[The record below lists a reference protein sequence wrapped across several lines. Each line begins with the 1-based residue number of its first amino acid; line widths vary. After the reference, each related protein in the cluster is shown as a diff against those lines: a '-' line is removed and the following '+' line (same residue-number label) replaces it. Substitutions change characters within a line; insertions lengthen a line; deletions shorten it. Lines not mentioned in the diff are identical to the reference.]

1 MHSQKTSIYVLLLA
15 CLWLTM
21 PKVMA
26 QQEKFLVLGTDFQF
40 KGKWFTDADREGIS
54 GSILRF
60 IDGEL
65 DQTSDALTVVNI
77 GKPGRYTVWMRTP
90 DFETSPRTRLFQL
103 SVGNAQLKKA
113 GGHGKPGYAWEQLG
127 VADLK
132 QAEAMLR
139 LHNFNF
145 GRCDAILFVQD
156 STINPNNLDKKTL
169 LSWRKRPIEQEL
181 FTDEKKNI
189 VPQLRLNDTDKVIA
203 QIENEVMRVQFLTT
217 GANQKAIACRTE
229 IKSGGQW
236 KQPFGTK
243 IEDHS
248 VFLISSNTT
257 AIRYNK
263 YYPTWDSQ
271 APKTYFVFNNQK
283 QMVHKT
289 GDDFNPF
296 EAGNLS
302 EAIPIAAKV
311 VDKQNIAVQYVTR
324 NGSTITG
331 IWSLL
336 PGQQHIRLRLIC
348 KTAQPGYYSMGVA
361 AFQPVADQDLE
372 NVLMAPMF
380 QYKRVAD
387 GPQMMTTAM
396 MQQPVAIVS
405 SKIAQGTVS
414 SYVAAVPELFK
425 KEWGSVDYAPAG
437 FSLKNQHHQLQPVM
451 FAPVLGM
458 KDSKY
463 NAGELIDRQFV
474 IGVAAGNWD
483 MAMDEVSKEVFEVKD
498 YRKQEQASLT
508 DAVFNMIELFKDDK
522 AGGWAPELKG
532 FYDIEGDPKTAP
544 TVVNA
549 TPLVNVAL
557 SVLQNDEDFYIKR
570 SLPTIEFTLSRSG
583 YRWAIDIVPTAFNAT
598 RKTLEMNPLTS
609 QFTTSYY
616 AGLNSLLNGLN
627 PWIKAIALPGDSLR
641 MAKGYSTDF
650 HSWNQALWAHRLTGE
665 SKWLQLAKKDADLF
679 IQRKI
684 YSNTPNVLSHTPFYN
699 ASFYAPWWDLLDVYE
714 ATNDKKYLKA
724 AEYGAYFT
732 IAGIRSYP
740 KVNDTLQTIHLGN
753 RYDGVTRIWW
763 KGNAPYRLGF
773 PRKKDDVLEKKV
785 PEWLVSPVGL
795 GLEQPSTYFTRVK
808 GLTIHPVLMSSWAP
822 HLLRLFQHVNKP
834 IYETYARNAVIGR
847 FTNYPGY
854 YSTGFTD
861 VNLAP
866 DFPYKGPDLSSIYY
880 HHIPPHLAFSLD
892 YLITE
897 TIQRAN
903 GNVMFPYS
911 KQEGFVWFNNRIY
924 GGGKGKVFGDS
935 DVVLRMRKDLVTVQ
949 HPGINYVTAVSDKK
963 FWILLS
969 SEVDSA
975 QKVTVQLNKAAN
987 AQKEGK
993 AASYEN
999 TGQATALNFKES
1011 TLTVTVPAK
1020 GFKAIA
1026 VPLAEAPVATKY
1038 SPIKDGMKVF
1048 DLGAPWGRIYLFRIR
1063 SPFGWDSCYGF
1074 AETAPLKGY
1083 SVTVTCNKN
1092 VQQINQ
1098 YPYEWSFNKLPMGE
1112 NLTIELLF
1120 KSDDGK
1126 TKSKKIVLN
1135 GNE

>member
-1 MHSQKTSIYVLLLA
+1 MSKA
-15 CLWLTM
+15 N
-21 PKVMA
+21 A
-26 QQEKFLVLGTDFQF
+26 QQEKCLVLGTDFQF
-40 KGKWFTDADREGIS
+40 KGKWFTEVNREGIN

-60 IDGEL
+60 LEGEL
-65 DQTSDALTVVNI
+65 DVTSDALTVLNV
-77 GKPGRYTVWMRTP
+77 GKPGRYAVWIRTP

-103 SVGNAQLKKA
+103 SVGNAKLKKA
-113 GGHGKPGYAWEQLG
+113 GGHGKPGYAWEHLG
-127 VADLK
+127 YADLK
-132 QAEAMLR
+132 QKEVLLR

-145 GRCDAILFVQD
+145 GRCDAILFMQD

-169 LSWRKRPIEQEL
+169 LSWKKLPVEQEV
-181 FTDEKKNI
+181 FTDEKKNTT
-189 VPQLRLNDTDKVIA
+189 PSLRLNDTDKVIA
-203 QIENEVMRVQFLTT
+203 QIENEVMRIQFLTT
-217 GANQKAIACRTE
+217 GTNQSAIACRTA
-229 IKSGGQW
+229 IKKDGQW
-236 KQPFGTK
+236 KQPMGTK
-243 IEDHS
+243 IEDHG
-248 VFLISSNTT
+248 VFLISSDTT

-271 APKTYFVFNNQK
+271 TPKAYFVFNDQK
-283 QMVHKT
+283 HAVHKT

-302 EAIPIAAKV
+302 EAIPIAAKT
-311 VDKQNIAVQYVTR
+311 VDKQMIEVQYVTR

-331 IWSLL
+331 LWSLL
-336 PGQQHIRLRLIC
+336 PGQLHIRLRLIC
-348 KTAQPGYYSMGVA
+348 KTARPGYYSMGVA
-361 AFQPVADQDLE
+361 AFQPIAQDELE

-380 QYKRVAD
+380 QFKRLSD
-387 GPQMMTTAM
+387 GPQMMITAM
-396 MQQPVAIVS
+396 MQQPVTIVS
-405 SKIAQGTVS
+405 SKTPQGTVS
-414 SYVAAVPELFK
+414 SYVAAAPELFK
-425 KEWGSVDYAPAG
+425 KDWGSVDYAPAG
-437 FSLKNQHHQLQPVM
+437 FTLKNHNNQIQPVM
-451 FAPVLGM
+451 FSPVLGM
-458 KDSKY
+458 SDSKY
-463 NAGELIDRQFV
+463 RAGELIDRQFV
-474 IGVAAGNWD
+474 IGVAPGNWD
-483 MAMDEVSKEVFEVKD
+483 MAMDDVSKEVFEVRD
-498 YRKQEQASLT
+498 YRKQEQLSLT
-508 DAVFNMIELFKDDK
+508 DAVFNMIELFKNDN
-522 AGGWAPELKG
+522 AAGWAAQLKG
-532 FYDIEGDPKTAP
+532 FYDIEGDPTTAP

-549 TPLVNVAL
+549 TPLLNVAL

-616 AGLNSLLNGLN
+616 VGLDHLLNGLN

-641 MAKGYSTDF
+641 TAKGYSTDF
-650 HSWNQALWAHRLTGE
+650 HSWNQALWAYRLTGQA
-665 SKWLQLAKKDADLF
+665 KWLQLAKKDADLF

-684 YSNTPNVLSHTPFYN
+684 YSNTNNVLSHIPFYN
-699 ASFYAPWWDLLDVYE
+699 TTFYAPWWDLLDLYE
-714 ATNDKKYLKA
+714 STKDTKYLKA

-740 KVNDTLQTIHLGN
+740 KVNDTLQTIHQGN

-763 KGNAPYRLGF
+763 KGNEPYRLGF

-808 GLTIHPVLMSSWAP
+808 GQTVHPVFMSSWAP
-822 HLLRLFQHVNKP
+822 HLLRLFQYVNKP

-861 VNLAP
+861 VHMAP

-897 TIQRAN
+897 TMQRAN

-935 DVVLRMRKDLVTVQ
+935 EVVLRMHKELVTVQ
-949 HPGINYVTAVSDKK
+949 NPGINYVTAVSDKN

-969 SEVDSA
+969 SEVDSE
-975 QKVTVQLNKAAN
+975 QKVAVQWNKAAN
-987 AQKEGK
+987 AQKEGT
-993 AASYEN
+993 ALGYEN
-999 TGQATALNFKES
+999 NGQSAALNFKES
-1011 TLTVTVPAK
+1011 KLEVTVPAK

-1026 VPLAEAPVATKY
+1026 VPLAAAPVVAKY
-1038 SPIKDGMKVF
+1038 SPVKEGMKVF

-1063 SPFGWDSCYGF
+1063 SPFGWDTCYGF
-1074 AETAPLKGY
+1074 AETAPLKNH

-1098 YPYEWSFNKLPMGE
+1098 YPYEWSFSKLPMGE
-1112 NLTIELLF
+1112 NLTLELIF